1 MYNTTVNWKVSVCD
15 ESRTHSSEGV
25 VEGAPLRLPYCNTM
39 QDTNSYNIEIFKKRS
54 GRRPFDR
61 SLESIGDKTTCAR
74 IWKSIEKMG
83 IGNFGVSERLTSDVY
98 ELKLTFGPGYRI
110 YYSKLGSSNIL
121 ILHLGDKSSQ
131 PLDVITAEQYVQEY
145 KRSMT

>member
-1 MYNTTVNWKVSVCD
+1 MCG
-15 ESRTHSSEGV
+15 ESRTHGLEGQETCERPV
-25 VEGAPLRLPYCNTM
+25 LPYCNTM
-39 QDTNSYNIEIFKKRS
+39 QDTNSYNIEIFKKRN

-74 IWKSIEKMG
+74 IWKSVEKMHS
-83 IGNFGVSERLTSDVY
+83 GNFGVSERLTSNVY

-110 YYSKLGSSNIL
+110 YYSKLDSSNIL

-131 PLDVITAEQYVQEY
+131 HLDVITAEQYVQEY